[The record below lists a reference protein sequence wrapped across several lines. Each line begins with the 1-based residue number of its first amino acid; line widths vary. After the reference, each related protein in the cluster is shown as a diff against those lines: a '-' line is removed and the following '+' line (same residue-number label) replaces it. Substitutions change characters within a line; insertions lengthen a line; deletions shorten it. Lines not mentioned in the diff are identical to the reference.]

1 MEKKKVNPYM
11 PLWFALVMIA
21 GMFLGIWLYSNSPGL
36 SFFKLSGSGKFN
48 QVLQYVQKNYVDTIG
63 KSRLE
68 EKAITGMLESL
79 DPHSTYISPA
89 EFHDANDP
97 LLGSFEGIGVQF
109 RIENDTVAVILP
121 VANGPSEKLGI
132 KAGDRIVKIEG
143 KNVAGIKI
151 SNNDVMRKLKGPKGT
166 RVTVSI
172 FRRGVKDLIDYT
184 ITRDVIP
191 TYSMDIAYMVDNGIG
206 YIKLNN
212 FSATTH
218 DEIHSALEQLK
229 KNGMQKLI
237 LDLRGNGGGYLT
249 AAVDIAD
256 EFLPKGRLIVYTKG
270 SHHPREEFYSDGQ
283 GIFEQGDLLVMIDE
297 FSASAAEIVTG
308 AIQDND
314 RGIILGRRSFGKG
327 LVQEQL
333 NMKDGSAVRLTV
345 ARYYTPSGRCIQK
358 PYKDGLDKYNN
369 DYYHRFMNGE
379 LEHAD
384 SIKFPDSLKF
394 KTRSGKTVYGGGG
407 IMPDIFTPI
416 EKDSTLKFYN
426 LAVNKG
432 LIFQWAFD
440 YTDKNRSTLN
450 RFRNVDEFESKFNV
464 SDAMYS
470 EFLSYAL
477 QKGLKHE
484 GTNLAESDH
493 RAKVLL
499 KAYVGRNVLDN
510 EGFYPILNTIDPGFR
525 KALDVLKKKGL

>member
-1 MEKKKVNPYM
+1 MEKKKINPYL
-11 PLWFALVMIA
+11 PVWFALVMIA
-21 GMFLGIWLYSNSPGL
+21 GVLLGYWLNTHSSGLGI
-36 SFFKLSGSGKFN
+36 FKSQGSGKLN

-68 EKAITGMLESL
+68 EKAITGLLESL
-79 DPHSTYISPA
+79 DPHSTYISAA
-89 EFHDANDP
+89 EFHDATDP

-109 RIENDTVAVILP
+109 RIESDTVTVILP
-121 VANGPSEKLGI
+121 IANGPSEKLGI

-151 SNNDVMRKLKGPKGT
+151 STTDVMRKLKGPKGT
-166 RVTVSI
+166 EVRVSI

-191 TYSMDIAYMVDNGIG
+191 TYSMDIAYIVEPGIG

-218 DEIHSALEQLK
+218 DEVHAALEQLK
-229 KNGMQKLI
+229 ENGMKKLI
-237 LDLRGNGGGYLT
+237 LDLRSNGGGYLT
-249 AAVDIAD
+249 AAVDLAD
-256 EFLPKGRLIVYTKG
+256 EFLPKGRMIVYTKG
-270 SHHPREEFYSDGQ
+270 ENHAREDYFSDGQ
-283 GIFEQGDLLVMIDE
+283 GLFEEGALLVMIDE

-314 RGIILGRRSFGKG
+314 RGIVLGRRSFGKG

-333 NMKDGSAVRLTV
+333 NLKDGSAVRLTV

-358 PYKDGLDKYNN
+358 PYKDGLDKYNS

-394 KTRSGKTVYGGGG
+394 KTLSGKIVYGGGG

-432 LIFQWAFD
+432 LIYQWAFD
-440 YTDKNRSTLN
+440 YTDKNRAWLN
-450 RFRNVDEFESKFNV
+450 RFKNVDNFESGFKIT
-464 SDAMYS
+464 DGMYS
-470 EFLSYAL
+470 DFLSYAAK
-477 QKGLKHE
+477 KGLKHE
-484 GTNLAESDH
+484 GQNLPESDA
-493 RAKVLL
+493 RAKQLI
-499 KAYVGRNVLDN
+499 KAYVGRNILDN
-510 EGFYPILNTIDPGFR
+510 EGFYPILNAIDPGFI
-525 KALDVLKKKGL
+525 KAVNVIKNQSK

>member
-11 PLWFALVMIA
+11 PIWFALVLIA
-21 GMFLGIWLYSNSPGL
+21 GMFLGIWLYSHSPGL
-36 SFFKLSGSGKFN
+36 SLFTMRGEGKLN

-63 KSRLE
+63 KTRLE
-68 EKAITGMLESL
+68 DKAINGLLEGL
-79 DPHSTYISPA
+79 DPHSTYITPA

-109 RIENDTVAVILP
+109 RIESDTVTVILP

-132 KAGDRIVKIEG
+132 RAGDRIVKIEG

-151 SNNDVMRKLKGPKGT
+151 ANNDVMRKLKGPKGT
-166 RVTVSI
+166 QVTVSI
-172 FRRGVKDLIDYT
+172 FRRGMKDLIDYT

-191 TYSMDIAYMVDNGIG
+191 TYSLDIAYIVEPGIG

-218 DEIHSALEQLK
+218 DEVHAALEQLK
-229 KNGMQKLI
+229 QSGMKKLI

-249 AAVDIAD
+249 AAVDLAD
-256 EFLPKGRLIVYTKG
+256 EFLPKGSLIVYTKG
-270 SHHPREEFYSDGQ
+270 ANHPKEDYYSDGQ
-283 GIFEQGDLLVMIDE
+283 GLFEQGALLVMIDE

-314 RGIILGRRSFGKG
+314 RGVVLGRRSFGKG

-333 NMKDGSAVRLTV
+333 NMKDGSALRLTV

-358 PYKDGLDKYNN
+358 SYKEGLDKYNA
-369 DYYHRFMNGE
+369 DYYHRYANGE

-394 KTRSGKTVYGGGG
+394 KTLSGKIVYGGGG

-432 LIFQWAFD
+432 LIFQWSFD
-440 YTDKNRSTLN
+440 YTDKYRAKLN
-450 RFRNVDEFESKFNV
+450 RFKNVDDFERGFQV

-470 EFLSYAL
+470 DFVAYAMK
-477 QKGLKHE
+477 KGLKRQGE
-484 GTNLAESDH
+484 NLRENDH
-493 RAKVLL
+493 RAKVLI
-499 KAYVGRNVLDN
+499 KAYVGRNILDN
-510 EGFYPILNTIDPGFR
+510 EGFYPILNSIDPGFI
-525 KALDVLKKKGL
+525 KAVDVIKNHSK